1 VPLPQPDPRAPR
13 AVADPTRVPRPGA
26 YAPPALYPDLVHA
39 PTTYDVPR
47 WITSQGPSPLAAGY
61 GTYQRP
67 AGAPAAP
74 SARPPWVGAG
84 GTAAGAPAV
93 ARPANMIPVRS
104 RAYLE
109 TQAGNRANAD
119 IAAQLAALATPDQIS
134 APYQRAMQDAAG
146 AGQAA
151 AQYNQGLQSYTVD
164 LATGLPQAAQASA
177 QQAQNSANTI
187 ATLAGGSAQPA
198 ANIAPTL
205 ASAGTASAN
214 TLGAFAAA
222 APVQAQQAAGGYQQQ
237 LLDALNQRQH
247 DVNQINAQ
255 RPSLEAGYLDTAVG
269 QNQALAAG
277 NREFSANRSDARYQQ
292 GYQNRTFT
300 EGKREADRTYTAA
313 ASTRTGVTPRTRA
326 DTLRRG
332 RRMPRRL
339 PRRRASSTR
348 RSASRADADGERADR
363 EQDPRRQAERAS
375 TPTLVEERRRVR
387 TQQPRRRRGSRPQR
401 PHRGADRA
409 ANKRAAAS
417 RKAAAQAA
425 ATKMGATKDSNW
437 SKTIDKAFEI
447 AQGSAKTSTSTTSST
462 RRRAPGAATGG
473 RSRRG
478 TTSPSAHGKP
488 GTADFGQTRMI
499 HYGPDW
505 DPKKHKVPD
514 RDGVGRHAP
523 RPAEGWLVRVRLR
536 VEDDDEHERDEGQPH
551 RRIAYLQQQARIQ
564 GRTLTKAQASG
575 MVDAWLGS

>member
-277 NREFSANRSDARYQQ
+277 NRDYSANRSDARYQQ

-300 EGKREADRTYTAA
+300 EGKREADRTYTAGRFDA
-313 ASTRTGVTPRTRA
+313 NRSYTANRA
-326 DTLRRG
+326 DTAAARAADAAKAAEATREFNKTLGLQTRTQTANERIANKTLGVKQNAIDADAWAKSVAEFG
-332 RRMPRRL
+332 RN
-339 PRRRASSTR
+339 
-348 RSASRADADGERADR
+348 SRAADAEAARNDR
-363 EQDPRRQAERAS
+363 TAKQIA
-375 TPTLVEERRRVR
+375 
-387 TQQPRRRRGSRPQR
+387 
-401 PHRGADRA
+401 A

-447 AQGSAKTSTSTTSST
+447 AQGSAKTSTSTTSSST
-462 RRRAPGAATGG
+462 SKGAAAAAPTKPTGYDVTVRDNAKG
-473 RSRRG
+473 SINQ
-478 TTSPSAHGKP
+478 GKVEV
-488 GTADFGQTRMI
+488 I
-499 HYGPDW
+499 HYGAGW
-505 DPKKHKVPD
+505 DATKHKVPEGMEWVAT
-514 RDGVGRHAP
+514 RPVLPKSGSSASGSGSKTTTSTSGTKGS
-523 RPAEGWLVRVRLR
+523 RPAA
-536 VEDDDEHERDEGQPH
+536 
-551 RRIAYLQQQARIQ
+551 IAYLQQQARIQ